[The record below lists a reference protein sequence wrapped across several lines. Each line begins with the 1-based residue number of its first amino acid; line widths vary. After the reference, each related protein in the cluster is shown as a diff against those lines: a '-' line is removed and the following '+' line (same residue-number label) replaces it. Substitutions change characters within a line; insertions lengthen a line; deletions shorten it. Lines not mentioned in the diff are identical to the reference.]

1 MPAGRP
7 SKYDPA
13 YCEQVIEAGAEG
25 YSLTAFAGKIGVN
38 RDTLHEWASAH
49 PEFSDAVKT
58 HKAKRTVWWEDRLR
72 SIAQNGGAG
81 GAATVTIFGLKNVAP
96 EEFADRVVN
105 EHTGKDG
112 GAIETRDLS
121 ATEAARTIAF
131 ALAKGAREAQQ

>member
-25 YSLTAFAGKIGVN
+25 YSLTAFAGKIGVC
-38 RDTLHEWASAH
+38 RDTISEWMNTH
-49 PEFSDAVKT
+49 PEFSAAVKA
-58 HKAKRTVWWEDRLR
+58 HKAVRTAWWEDRLR
-72 SIAQNGGAG
+72 SIAQIGGAG
-81 GAATVTIFGLKNVAP
+81 GAATATIFGLKNVAP

-112 GAIETRDLS
+112 GPVQVTV
-121 ATEAARTIAF
+121 
-131 ALAKGAREAQQ
+131 KGDDAGLL